1 MFKDGLL
8 IELDQD
14 GRPILDLWWTG
25 DTPHPQD
32 ASDPWREKTTCELLW
47 VAQSHTGNYH
57 DNMDADLFTPWVENG
72 SFQFLQGVIQAK
84 RWCCAWT
91 TPHTTTSVAFP
102 P

>member
-32 ASDPWREKTTCELLW
+32 ASHPWQEPSIAQNLLG
-47 VAQSHTGNYH
+47 Q
-57 DNMDADLFTPWVENG
+57 
-72 SFQFLQGVIQAK
+72 QFLKQ
-84 RWCCAWT
+84 
-91 TPHTTTSVAFP
+91 TSALESRP
-102 P
+102 ELRGRGYY